1 MGENDNNDNKNK
13 KPGGLNST
21 VIMLVIAVVLTLI
34 FWIQFNNYRSK
45 GETEVEYSKFIK
57 MVESN
62 EVGSVKIYGDKI
74 YFEPKVSDTTTENV
88 VYYVVRL
95 TDYDLVNR
103 LAESGVEFKAIDEG
117 GNVIF
122 REILSWVIMIAA
134 FYLIMMLFMRSMSKN
149 GGGIMGVGK
158 SGAKM
163 YGMEKETGIT
173 FADVAGEEEAKESLT
188 EMVDFLREPKRYL
201 EIGAKLPRGALLVG
215 PSGNR

>member
-1 MGENDNNDNKNK
+1 MGENDNNNDKNK

-34 FWIQFNNYRSK
+34 FWIQFNNYKSK
-45 GETEVEYSKFIK
+45 GETEVEYSKFIQ

-62 EVGSVKIYGDKI
+62 EVGSVKVYSDKI

-122 REILSWVIMIAA
+122 REILS
-134 FYLIMMLFMRSMSKN
+134 
-149 GGGIMGVGK
+149 
-158 SGAKM
+158 
-163 YGMEKETGIT
+163 
-173 FADVAGEEEAKESLT
+173 
-188 EMVDFLREPKRYL
+188 
-201 EIGAKLPRGALLVG
+201 
-215 PSGNR
+215 